1 MCSMVK
7 IFQYCFIQ
15 ASSGTLK
22 LVTVIVDIV
31 YKFDSHLST
40 ALDSL
45 ASSTAFILL
54 KHDIERFALSLSQMP
69 FLELLVYLHWGATPW
84 DHSECY
90 SGLKMPSFK
99 FCQFNIN
106 ESGFKGL
113 GHNQQCCKDI

>member
-1 MCSMVK
+1 MSLLVTRELSDLFKAEIMEVPLSFERSIHTYHAIQMCSMVK

-45 ASSTAFILL
+45 ASSTAFILT
-54 KHDIERFALSLSQMP
+54 KHDIEKFALS
-69 FLELLVYLHWGATPW
+69 
-84 DHSECY
+84 
-90 SGLKMPSFK
+90 
-99 FCQFNIN
+99 
-106 ESGFKGL
+106 
-113 GHNQQCCKDI
+113 